1 MSTDT
6 KLNIVTMRPIILI
19 AFFLVLNAYST
30 FSQSTFTAQYAINFP
45 LGNTA
50 DYIGETSFR
59 GISLDYR
66 YFIQPNIAIGVG
78 TGWYTFYE
86 KQNYGTYSSDDGALS
101 ISGVQYRYVNSAPL
115 LFVGDYYFSP
125 EEKVSPFFGLAIGLT
140 YKEINTDMGQFYV

>member
-1 MSTDT
+1 
-6 KLNIVTMRPIILI
+6 MRQITILI
-19 AFFLVLNAYST
+19 VFILMIASQA

-66 YFIQPNIAIGVG
+66 YFIQSNVAVGVG

-86 KQNYGTYSSDDGALS
+86 KQNYGTYTNDDGALS
-101 ISGVQYRYVNSAPL
+101 ISGIQYRYINSFPI
-115 LFVGDYYFSP
+115 LF
-125 EEKVSPFFGLAIGLT
+125 
-140 YKEINTDMGQFYV
+140 